1 MKPFDDLL
9 ERARRDPRHIVLA
22 EGEDP
27 RVVDGALRA
36 RREGLAR
43 ITLLGRSSVV
53 RALLAARGGE
63 DGSVAIVDPATS
75 PELARFAATWHAL
88 RRHKGLD
95 PEAARRAMASPLH
108 HAAMMVRLGLADGSV
123 AGAAHT
129 TADTVRAAL
138 QVIGRDPRYCLVS
151 SFFVMLLCEP
161 HHDPLKGAMVF
172 ADCGLVVDPSAEEMA
187 EIATASADSARNL
200 LGLEPRVAML
210 SFSTGGS
217 AKHPL
222 VDKVRTA
229 TRLVRERRPDLA
241 VEGDVQLDAGIVP
254 EVGAMKAPG
263 SPVAG
268 RANVLVFPNLEAG
281 NIGYKLAERLGKAKA
296 IGPILQGLARPAND
310 LSRGCSAEDVFRLIA
325 VTVVQ
330 AQWINGSAPPADRDD
345 VRADGMFHG

>member
-27 RVVDGALRA
+27 RVVGGAARA
-36 RREGLAR
+36 WQVGIAR
-43 ITLLGRSSVV
+43 ITLLGRPSVV
-53 RALLAARGGE
+53 RPLLEAQGLGEAAL
-63 DGSVAIVDPATS
+63 DVVDPAQA
-75 PELARFAATWHAL
+75 PNREELARAYHDL
-88 RRHKGLD
+88 RRHKGVDLA
-95 PEAARRAMASPLH
+95 AARRAVAGPLH
-108 HAAMMVRLGLADGSV
+108 YAAMMARLGLADGSV
-123 AGAAHT
+123 AGATHT
-129 TADTVRAAL
+129 TADTVRAAI
-138 QVIGRDPRYCLVS
+138 QAIGPGPRYRLVS
-151 SFFVMLLCEP
+151 SFFVMMLCEP
-161 HHDPLKGAMVF
+161 HHDGLKGAMVF
-172 ADCGLVVDPSAEEMA
+172 ADCGLVVDPTAEEMA
-187 EIATASADSARNL
+187 EIAMASADSARSL

-217 AKHPL
+217 ARHPL
-222 VDKVRTA
+222 VDKVRAA
-229 TRLVRERRPDLA
+229 TRLVRERRPDLP

-263 SPVAG
+263 SAVAG
-268 RANVLVFPNLEAG
+268 RANVLVFPSLEAG

-330 AQWINGSAPPADRDD
+330 AQDAAPPAR
-345 VRADGMFHG
+345 

>member
-9 ERARRDPRHIVLA
+9 ERAKRDPRHVVLA

-27 RVVDGALRA
+27 RVVDGAIRA
-36 RREGLAR
+36 WREGLAR
-43 ITLLGRSSVV
+43 ITLLGRPSAV
-53 RALLAARGGE
+53 RGLVTALGVENAPI
-63 DGSVAIVDPATS
+63 VIVDPATS
-75 PELARFAATWHAL
+75 PELERFAAAYHEL
-88 RRHKGLD
+88 RRHKGVDL
-95 PEAARRAMASPLH
+95 ETARRIMANPLY
-108 HAAMMVRLGLADGSV
+108 HAAMMVRLGRVDGSV
-123 AGAAHT
+123 AGAVHT
-129 TADTVRAAL
+129 TADTVRAAI
-138 QVIGRDPRYCLVS
+138 QVIGPDPRYRLVS
-151 SFFVMLLCEP
+151 SFFIMMLCEP
-161 HHDPLKGAMVF
+161 HHDNLKGAMVF

-187 EIATASADSARNL
+187 EIAAASADSARGL

-222 VDKVRTA
+222 VDKVTMA
-229 TRLVRERRPDLA
+229 TRLVRERRPDLL

-254 EVGAMKAPG
+254 EVGAVKAPG
-263 SPVAG
+263 SAVAG

-330 AQWINGSAPPADRDD
+330 AQDTTL
-345 VRADGMFHG
+345 RAG